1 VTTRFTTRPEMEKLF
16 SAMGVEFR
24 LEDADDCDEV
34 LNFFIDD
41 ATQLVLQY
49 AGQLYSSTDMNTST
63 WVRIRCTYIAC
74 YFLSQRLGNP
84 SLFFSRYEQILDEL
98 QRVQQQLLPIP
109 ELATSQDM
117 VPCMSNIE
125 HDPRYRERTLRVEPE
140 TSTGANSSKQDLSN
154 QLLPEWLM

>member
-1 VTTRFTTRPEMEKLF
+1 MTTRFTTRPEMEKLF

-63 WVRIRCTYIAC
+63 
-74 YFLSQRLGNP
+74 
-84 SLFFSRYEQILDEL
+84 
-98 QRVQQQLLPIP
+98 
-109 ELATSQDM
+109 
-117 VPCMSNIE
+117 
-125 HDPRYRERTLRVEPE
+125 
-140 TSTGANSSKQDLSN
+140 
-154 QLLPEWLM
+154 